1 MDTTQ
6 TLKTIQRQRESLKQ
20 QLAEVRR
27 ASLLATSKG
36 DYRKVAQLTVETARI
51 NQALVASQTQ
61 EDMM

>member
-61 EDMM
+61 EDMI